1 MVHLVLGADSCLT
14 HFGFYNLTVIQRS
27 SSVGENI
34 QILRVSAILKGINI
48 LFDHLFYLIWRRRT
62 LIWLFVQCRS
72 SFWKLSWIIFHTGIT
87 FHLRPCSDDLISV
100 AESLCLEKIW
110 DHYCLWVSPDHSWC
124 VPEDGG
130 GEALRDTHQTR
141 PVHLHDLV
149 IHLDP
154 DKHTHKWKVNTSHNN
169 PVQVLLSWFQPRKTQ
184 NKMLLWLNM
193 HKGQTNWPIINIH
206 IILQITHRKKCQT
219 VLWSQIST
227 VVAPDYYLT
236 ERQKRWGSKQT
247 RRANEDKASS
257 SLGHNTAGISALVT
271 TGGQLSSGP
280 QIKVMMIHC
289 SGLGWTV
296 WTGKCTRL
304 IFNLNPLRN
313 LHKKQTERNYKSEFW
328 IICWTYE

>member
-1 MVHLVLGADSCLT
+1 MFRWPHLSSRISVSWEDLGSLLSVGLT
-14 HFGFYNLTVIQRS
+14 WPLLMCSWGRRQRS
-27 SSVGENI
+27 SAWHPPDSS
-34 QILRVSAILKGINI
+34 RPPP
-48 LFDHLFYLIWRRRT
+48 
-62 LIWLFVQCRS
+62 RS
-72 SFWKLSWIIFHTGIT
+72 GHSPWSWQTHTQVKSQQSF
-87 FHLRPCSDDLISV
+87 
-100 AESLCLEKIW
+100 
-110 DHYCLWVSPDHSWC
+110 
-124 VPEDGG
+124 
-130 GEALRDTHQTR
+130 
-141 PVHLHDLV
+141 
-149 IHLDP
+149 
-154 DKHTHKWKVNTSHNN
+154 
-169 PVQVLLSWFQPRKTQ
+169 VQVLLSWFQPRKTQ